1 MVTVAS
7 GGAPLVI
14 AGTIAKEAMLAIT
27 AAQTAAAGFT
37 AQAALAGAACETA
50 LAGAVAAEA
59 VGAFAVAETAFA
71 AAVAAEGAGLTATA
85 SAVAATNF
93 WNPVGWT
100 VGAIVVGARE
110 TAPQTI
116 TWDCYKP
123 IIREDPETTVKP
135 MLLAELVV
143 HPMVARVEIS
153 GKATSAGLPDFEI
166 ENVAGELYL
175 VRGVMLPWG
184 AVAYHADKMEG

>member
-14 AGTIAKEAMLAIT
+14 AGTIAKEALVVLG
-27 AAQTAAAGFT
+27 AAQSAAAGFA
-37 AQAALAGAACETA
+37 AQAAVAGAACESA

-71 AAVAAEGAGLTATA
+71 AAVAAESAAITATA

-93 WNPVGWT
+93 WNPVGWA

-123 IIREDPETTVKP
+123 IIQEGPQTPTKP
-135 MLLAELVV
+135 MMLAALVA

-153 GKATSAGLPDFEI
+153 TKTTSANLPDVEI

-175 VRGVMLPWG
+175 LRAVMLPWG
-184 AVAYHADKMEG
+184 AVAYHAEKMEE